1 MFFERRLMSIREYRI
16 GESPPDG
23 LMKQHKISPL
33 ELSENQSLAI
43 A

>member
-16 GESPPDG
+16 GKSPPDG
-23 LMKQHKISPL
+23 LTKQHQMPPL